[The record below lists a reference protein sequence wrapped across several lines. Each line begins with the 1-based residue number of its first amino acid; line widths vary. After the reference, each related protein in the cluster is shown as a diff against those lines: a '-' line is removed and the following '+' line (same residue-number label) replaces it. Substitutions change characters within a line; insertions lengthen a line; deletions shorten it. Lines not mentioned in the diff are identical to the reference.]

1 VKLLVDADYVVYK
14 CCAAAETEID
24 WGDDVILVTSKF
36 SEAYAAVK
44 RELLKIINN
53 FLWDVPELILFFSD
67 SVNFRKSIQPAYKGH
82 RQRKKPCGYKRV
94 INQLKTEYE
103 VVIMPTLEA
112 DDALGIYATKNPGN
126 VICSPDKDMRQIPGK
141 LFDMSEMMNVEK
153 NEGEKW
159 HLVQTLAGD
168 QTDGYAGC
176 PGIGVKRAI
185 TLFEEKG
192 YSWKTVVEAFADKD
206 LSEDVALENARLAK
220 ILTASDYDF
229 DKQQPILWSPA
240 ADYRIDDG
248 AGSKDEKAKRS
259 AS

>member
-24 WGDDVILVTSKF
+24 WGNDVILVTSKF
-36 SEAYAAVK
+36 SDAYAAVK

-53 FLWDVPELILFFSD
+53 FLWDVPELVLFFSD

-82 RQRKKPCGYKRV
+82 RNRKKPCGYKRV
-94 INQLKTEYE
+94 INRLKTEYN

-112 DDALGIYATKNPGN
+112 DDALGIYATQNPGN
-126 VICSPDKDMRQIPGK
+126 VICSPDKDMRQIPGR

-153 NEGEKW
+153 DEGAKW

-192 YSWKTVVEAFADKD
+192 YSWKAVVQAFAEKD

-248 AGSKDEKAKRS
+248 AGSKDEKAD
-259 AS
+259 